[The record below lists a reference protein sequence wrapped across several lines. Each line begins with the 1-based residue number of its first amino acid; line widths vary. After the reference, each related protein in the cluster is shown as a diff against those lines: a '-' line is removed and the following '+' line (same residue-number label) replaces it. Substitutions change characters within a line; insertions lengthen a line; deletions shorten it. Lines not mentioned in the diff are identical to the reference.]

1 MVVSS
6 RSWPAEFVALVIET
20 AGQDSEE
27 KRYKLYELFGG
38 MGILLL
44 QRFHWELINVTFGFL
59 ILESKSFQLLL
70 CYGSKLVNRSLA
82 MIFPQ
87 GYFQAVTNANVIFF
101 YLKKKAY
108 IDRGKERMWRALN
121 RRQSFQLEG
130 RLKKPKISKSWQVQN
145 SDSLLFSLAVHVS
158 QFFPLKT
165 VRYEFV

>member
-38 MGILLL
+38 VDVLWL
-44 QRFHWELINVTFGFL
+44 QRFHWELISVTFGFL

-70 CYGSKLVNRSLA
+70 CYGCKLVNRSLA
-82 MIFPQ
+82 MILPQ

-101 YLKKKAY
+101 
-108 IDRGKERMWRALN
+108 
-121 RRQSFQLEG
+121 
-130 RLKKPKISKSWQVQN
+130 
-145 SDSLLFSLAVHVS
+145 
-158 QFFPLKT
+158 
-165 VRYEFV
+165 